1 MNCTLKMSACILL
14 ILGVLCGK
22 AVAKVVGGECVFTQ
36 NDTIDSTE
44 FDNTTQICCSRSG
57 VHDRYQQGQE
67 VDCCGEGIYRLG
79 MDLCCNNK
87 VLRMDI
93 IMKTCDKRTDLLE
106 KRKST
111 VKLCKDKT
119 NSTLHQNCCTTTK
132 LLSKR
137 CNKRRKEIQSILDLR
152 SLLGKSK
159 VKKTLLMIILL

>member
-1 MNCTLKMSACILL
+1 MLACILL
-14 ILGVLCGK
+14 ILGVLYGK
-22 AVAKVVGGECVFTQ
+22 AVAKGGECVFTQ

-93 IMKTCDKRTDLLE
+93 IMKTCDKRTDFLE

-119 NSTLHQNCCTTTK
+119 KSTLHQNCCTTTK